1 MARRLKKRCEE
12 SPILHPGCRRIDIG
26 ASDLFVAVS
35 DDCDPQPVRSFPTFY
50 SRSEW
55 HLRTGY
61 SSAEFAQ

>member
-35 DDCDPQPVRSFPTFY
+35 ADHDPNLFVVSLP
-50 SRSEW
+50 
-55 HLRTGY
+55 LL
-61 SSAEFAQ
+61 AI